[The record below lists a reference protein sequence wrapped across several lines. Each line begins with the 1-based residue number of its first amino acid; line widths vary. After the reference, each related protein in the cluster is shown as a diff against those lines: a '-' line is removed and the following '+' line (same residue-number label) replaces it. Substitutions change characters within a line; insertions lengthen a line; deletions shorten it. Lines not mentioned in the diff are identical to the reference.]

1 MGRSRRNICA
11 LSLVIFLQLL
21 ANGCLSLPVSTTA
34 LKENQEAIT
43 TQNLTTVKTSV
54 KKQSDIQP
62 SPQHGQHAASQQNAA
77 PVIDPKNPATPNDS
91 TTAETESSKGNTTAI
106 VSNMPQG
113 NGNAHVVTVFAT
125 SADQPKQ
132 EPVSTGDVKTS
143 GAIPSSV
150 NATVKPAVSEDI
162 PASTP
167 KAATTSVKTPEPTK
181 AVMEE
186 PEPPGLESNPSK
198 AQNPSPVQDTE
209 PQLPQTTE
217 KEPTSNIVPLGG
229 FSNEGNRDDDDDD
242 DIGIAV
248 EEGDGE
254 DDDDDDEGTYMEGD
268 TDNNDNNDGEYD
280 VSDDAKDQTM
290 NRNQQSDRVE
300 VTLYKGAD
308 NYSTEDEDSHF
319 FFHLV
324 ILAFLVAIVYITYH
338 NKRKIFL
345 LAQSRRWK
353 DSLCSRNNVEYH
365 RLDQNVNEAMPSLKM
380 TRDYIF

>member
-1 MGRSRRNICA
+1 MATCRKMGRSRRNICA
-11 LSLVIFLQLL
+11 FSLVIFLQLL

-34 LKENQEAIT
+34 VKENQEHIT
-43 TQNLTTVKTSV
+43 TQNFTSV
-54 KKQSDIQP
+54 KKSTIQP
-62 SPQHGQHAASQQNAA
+62 SPPEQSAA
-77 PVIDPKNPATPNDS
+77 PVTDPKNPATPIGNDS
-91 TTAETESSKGNTTAI
+91 TTAETVSFKDNTTA
-106 VSNMPQG
+106 QG
-113 NGNAHVVTVFAT
+113 NGNAHDVTIFAT

-132 EPVSTGDVKTS
+132 EPVSTADGKTN

-150 NATVKPAVSEDI
+150 NTTVKPAVSEDI

-167 KAATTSVKTPEPTK
+167 KAATTSV
-181 AVMEE
+181 MEE
-186 PEPPGLESNPSK
+186 PEPPVLDSNPSK

-209 PQLPQTTE
+209 PQLPQTTD
-217 KEPTSNIVPLGG
+217 KGPTSDIVPLGG
-229 FSNEGNRDDDDDD
+229 FSNEGRDDDDDD

-248 EEGDGE
+248 EEDDGE

-280 VSDDAKDQTM
+280 VGDNAKDQTM